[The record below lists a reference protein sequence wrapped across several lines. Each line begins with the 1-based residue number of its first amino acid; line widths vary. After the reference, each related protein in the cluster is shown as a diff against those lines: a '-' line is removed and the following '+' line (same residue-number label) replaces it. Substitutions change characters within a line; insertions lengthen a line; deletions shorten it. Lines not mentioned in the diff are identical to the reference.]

1 MSWLQILI
9 LGVAVGF
16 GEIFP
21 LSGPVVSAPVRQLL
35 GLPLDGSGD
44 RMYSALLRMAVWLAV
59 CLVLRRELWACLRSF
74 SSPPRRRGAGIQ
86 EEARLHRR
94 LALLLL
100 LGTLPMIPALLLQTR
115 AARLGTLPGVA
126 VFLALN
132 GLLLFLT
139 DRVGHG
145 KRDVRSATVADSL
158 CMGLAQAL
166 SVVPGLSRT
175 GLTMAAGILQGLSL
189 EFSWKF
195 SFLMAA
201 PAMLLQSVV
210 ALLGAL
216 RSGASFC
223 APYLA
228 GMALA
233 GLCAYLSLRLLRF
246 AVRREAF
253 GSFAYAS
260 WGTAL
265 LTFILYLIC

>member
-21 LSGPVVSAPVRQLL
+21 LSGPGVSAPVRQLL

-59 CLVLRRELWACLRSF
+59 CLVLRRELWACLRVLF
-74 SSPPRRRGAGIQ
+74 LAAPAARRRDTGGGAATPPSGPS
-86 EEARLHRR
+86 ASFGNP
-94 LALLLL
+94 AL
-100 LGTLPMIPALLLQTR
+100 IPALLLQTR

-216 RSGASFC
+216 RSGAHFVRPIWLEWPWPGC
-223 APYLA
+223 APTCPA
-228 GMALA
+228 A
-233 GLCAYLSLRLLRF
+233 F
-246 AVRREAF
+246 AVCSSPGGLR
-253 GSFAYAS
+253 
-260 WGTAL
+260 
-265 LTFILYLIC
+265 

>member
-1 MSWLQILI
+1 M
-9 LGVAVGF
+9 
-16 GEIFP
+16 
-21 LSGPVVSAPVRQLL
+21 
-35 GLPLDGSGD
+35 
-44 RMYSALLRMAVWLAV
+44 
-59 CLVLRRELWACLRSF
+59 
-74 SSPPRRRGAGIQ
+74 
-86 EEARLHRR
+86 
-94 LALLLL
+94 
-100 LGTLPMIPALLLQTR
+100 
-115 AARLGTLPGVA
+115 
-126 VFLALN
+126 ALN

>member
-16 GEIFP
+16 GGDFSPFWPRRERTGAAAAGAS
-21 LSGPVVSAPVRQLL
+21 SGWQRGPDVQRPAPHGRLAG
-35 GLPLDGSGD
+35 GLPGAPAG
-44 RMYSALLRMAVWLAV
+44 AVGLPAV
-59 CLVLRRELWACLRSF
+59 L

-115 AARLGTLPGVA
+115 AARLGRSPGVA

-201 PAMLLQSVV
+201 PAMLLQSGV

-216 RSGASFC
+216 RSGRFI
-223 APYLA
+223 
-228 GMALA
+228 
-233 GLCAYLSLRLLRF
+233 LCALSGWNGLGRVVRLPVPAAF
-246 AVRREAF
+246 AVCSSPGGLR
-253 GSFAYAS
+253 
-260 WGTAL
+260 
-265 LTFILYLIC
+265 

>member
-1 MSWLQILI
+1 M
-9 LGVAVGF
+9 
-16 GEIFP
+16 
-21 LSGPVVSAPVRQLL
+21 RQLL

-74 SSPPRRRGAGIQ
+74 PRRPGGEAQGYRRRRGYTVVWPFCFF
-86 EEARLHRR
+86 
-94 LALLLL
+94 

-246 AVRREAF
+246 AVRREVF

>member
-1 MSWLQILI
+1 M
-9 LGVAVGF
+9 
-16 GEIFP
+16 
-21 LSGPVVSAPVRQLL
+21 RQLL

-74 SSPPRRRGAGIQ
+74 SPPRRRGAGIQ

-233 GLCAYLSLRLLRF
+233 GLCAYLSLRLCGLQF
-246 AVRREAF
+246 AGRPSV
-253 GSFAYAS
+253 
-260 WGTAL
+260 AL
-265 LTFILYLIC
+265 LMLPGAQPF